1 MQTQIHNKQAL
12 GVNGVISKA
21 ETQYLATIQGVLM
34 QDTQIGS
41 AVAFGTNENELINT
55 GITADN
61 FVGFVVRDGFINSCE
76 TPTQT
81 YKKGDTATI
90 ITKGSLFITAPA
102 DATQGQYVNVAA
114 NGAITFGDTSA
125 ATSYGWR
132 VATGGASGEVIE
144 ITTTLKQELKNENY

>member
-1 MQTQIHNKQAL
+1 MQTQIHTKQAL
-12 GVNGVISKA
+12 GVNGTISKA
-21 ETQYLATIQGVLM
+21 ETQFLATIQGVLM
-34 QDTQIGS
+34 QDTQIGTP
-41 AVAFGTNENELINT
+41 VAFGTNENELVNT

-102 DATQGQYVNVAA
+102 DATQGQYVNVASG
-114 NGAITFGDTSA
+114 GALSFSDSA
-125 ATSYGWR
+125 GATSCGWR

-144 ITTTLKQELKNENY
+144 ITTTLK

>member
-1 MQTQIHNKQAL
+1 MQTEIYNKQAL
-12 GVNGVISKA
+12 GINGVISKA

-34 QDTQIGS
+34 QDTQIGK
-41 AVAFGTNENELINT
+41 AVAFGEQEGELVMT

-76 TPTQT
+76 TPTEI
-81 YKKGDTATI
+81 YKQGDTATI

-102 DATQGQYVNVAA
+102 DAKQGQFISVAS
-114 NGAITFGDTSA
+114 NGDLSFSDSPG

-132 VATGGASGEVIE
+132 VSIGGTSGEVIE
-144 ITTTLKQELKNENY
+144 ITTQLA

>member
-1 MQTQIHNKQAL
+1 MQTTIYNKQSI
-12 GVNGVISKA
+12 GINGTISKA

-41 AVAFGTNENELINT
+41 AVAFGTNENELVNT

-61 FVGFVVRDGFINSCE
+61 FVGFVVRDGFINTE
-76 TPTQT
+76 NVPTQT
-81 YKKGDTATI
+81 YKQGDTATI

-102 DATQGQYVNVAA
+102 NATQGQYVNVAS
-114 NGAITFGDTSA
+114 GGVLSFSDSA
-125 ATSYGWR
+125 GATSCGWR

-144 ITTTLKQELKNENY
+144 ITTILK

>member
-1 MQTQIHNKQAL
+1 MQTEIFTKQAL

-34 QDTQIGS
+34 QDTQIGK
-41 AVAFGTNENELINT
+41 AVAFGEQEGELVTT

-76 TPTQT
+76 TPTEI
-81 YKKGDTATI
+81 YKQGDTATI

-102 DATQGQYVNVAA
+102 DAKQGQYVNIASD
-114 NGAITFGDTSA
+114 GALTFSDSA
-125 ATSYGWR
+125 GATSYGWR
-132 VATGGASGEVIE
+132 VSTGGASGEVIE
-144 ITTTLKQELKNENY
+144 ITTQLA

>member
-1 MQTQIHNKQAL
+1 MQTEINKKQAV

-21 ETQYLATIQGVLM
+21 ETRYLATIQGVLM
-34 QDTQIGS
+34 QDTQIGK
-41 AVAFGTNENELINT
+41 AVAFGTNENELVTT

-76 TPTQT
+76 TPTEI

-102 DATQGQYVNVAA
+102 DAKQGQYVNIASG
-114 NGAITFGDTSA
+114 GALTFSNSA
-125 ATSYGWR
+125 GATSYGWR

-144 ITTTLKQELKNENY
+144 ITTQLV

>member
-1 MQTQIHNKQAL
+1 MQTEIYNKQAL

-34 QDTQIGS
+34 QDTQIGK
-41 AVAFGTNENELINT
+41 AVAFGEQEGELVTT

-76 TPTQT
+76 TPTEI
-81 YKKGDTATI
+81 YKQGDTATI

-102 DATQGQYVNVAA
+102 DAKQGQYVSVAS
-114 NGAITFGDTSA
+114 NGDLSFSDSA
-125 ATSYGWR
+125 VATSYGWR
-132 VATGGASGEVIE
+132 VSTGGTSGEVIE
-144 ITTTLKQELKNENY
+144 ITTQLA

>member
-34 QDTQIGS
+34 QDTLIG
-41 AVAFGTNENELINT
+41 APVAFGTNENELVNT

-90 ITKGSLFITAPA
+90 ITKGNLFITAPA
-102 DATQGQYVNVAA
+102 DATQGQYVNVAS
-114 NGAITFGDTSA
+114 GGGLSFSDSA
-125 ATSYGWR
+125 GATSCGWR

-144 ITTTLKQELKNENY
+144 ITTTLK

>member
-1 MQTQIHNKQAL
+1 MQTTIYNKQSI
-12 GVNGVISKA
+12 GVNGTISKA

-41 AVAFGTNENELINT
+41 AVAFGTNENEIVNI

-61 FVGFVVRDGFINSCE
+61 FVGFVVRDGFINTE
-76 TPTQT
+76 NVPTQT
-81 YKKGDTATI
+81 YKQGDTATI

-102 DATQGQYVNVAA
+102 EATQGQYVNVAS
-114 NGAITFGDTSA
+114 GGGLSFSDSA
-125 ATSYGWR
+125 GATSCGWR

-144 ITTTLKQELKNENY
+144 ITTTLK

>member
-1 MQTQIHNKQAL
+1 MQTTIYNKQSI
-12 GVNGVISKA
+12 GVNGTISKA

-41 AVAFGTNENELINT
+41 AVAFGTNENELVNT
-55 GITADN
+55 GITATN

-81 YKKGDTATI
+81 YKQGDTATI

-102 DATQGQYVNVAA
+102 DAKQGQYVNIAS
-114 NGAITFGDTSA
+114 NGVLSFSDSTG

-132 VATGGASGEVIE
+132 VVTGGLQDEVIE
-144 ITTTLKQELKNENY
+144 ITNTLIF